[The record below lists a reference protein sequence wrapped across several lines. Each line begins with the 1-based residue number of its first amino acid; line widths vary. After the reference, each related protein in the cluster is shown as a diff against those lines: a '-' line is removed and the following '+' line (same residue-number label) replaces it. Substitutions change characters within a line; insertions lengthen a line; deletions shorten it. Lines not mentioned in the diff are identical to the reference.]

1 MMVIPSKEDLK
12 MHEIIDSWLKWDAD
26 KERFVLKDGVPKE
39 AEEMYKVYW
48 QKYGKNF
55 E

>member
-1 MMVIPSKEDLK
+1 MMVMPSKEDIK
-12 MHEIIDSWLKWDAD
+12 MRKILDPWLKWDAD
-26 KERFVLKDGVPKE
+26 RERFVLRDDAPKE
-39 AEEMYKVYW
+39 AEDMYKVYW